1 MAPWFQVPTPGS
13 GTENSL
19 QKEEMPHVAQ
29 RDNCVIARF
38 NNNNNNNVYSN

>member
-38 NNNNNNNVYSN
+38 KPTLICPRCH